1 MLQSMNPGETFY
13 RDNILLSILNI
24 LRNHVI
30 KKWSKRSL
38 SIRGAYAIVFCHQN
52 HYFVYEFL

>member
-13 RDNILLSILNI
+13 RDSILLSILNI

-30 KKWSKRSL
+30 KKMVKKVTVDKRCLRNHIL
-38 SIRGAYAIVFCHQN
+38 SPKLLFC
-52 HYFVYEFL
+52 L